1 VFVALYAAGSEIFLC
16 AAVLRDVLLRSL
28 VFVSVFAARSPAT
41 GVFAKVSYF
50 VAGAARAARIQFPF
64 FPARE
69 FCRPVFGSRFSRCCR
84 LRFLPPVFPRTEFS
98 PLGLILLHSAQLDPS
113 RVLRLSLIAFCDF
126 CWKSAAVSVL
136 SARASR
142 LISFFAA
149 SLVAFRDFCWK
160 RAA

>member
-1 VFVALYAAGSEIFLC
+1 VNFV
-16 AAVLRDVLLRSL
+16 VL
-28 VFVSVFAARSPAT
+28 FSVVDS
-41 GVFAKVSYF
+41 
-50 VAGAARAARIQFPF
+50 AGAAGFDFCRLF
-64 FPARE
+64 FPARN
-69 FCRPVFGSRFSRCCR
+69 FR
-84 LRFLPPVFPRTEFS
+84 
-98 PLGLILLHSAQLDPS
+98 LGLILVHSARLDPS